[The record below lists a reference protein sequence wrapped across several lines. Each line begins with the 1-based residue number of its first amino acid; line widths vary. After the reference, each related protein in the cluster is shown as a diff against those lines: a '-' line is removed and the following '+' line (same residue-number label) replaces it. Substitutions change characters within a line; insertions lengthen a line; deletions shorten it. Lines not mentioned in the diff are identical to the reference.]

1 VAVGSLLD
9 GEAAPAV
16 AYAGAAQLTGLAAV
30 ILGLSAVLTGSP
42 RYLVRHPAPVL
53 IILTTVPA
61 WLGAA

>member
-1 VAVGSLLD
+1 MAVGSLLD

-30 ILGLSAVLTGSP
+30 ILGLTGSP
-42 RYLVRHPAPVL
+42 RYLFRHPAAVL